1 MVCIISSSSTLSCHY
16 PELRNKLNISFSV
29 NGENF
34 DDVTVPTRQHLA
46 DYLRSQGLTGTHLG
60 GEQGACGACTIEMD
74 GKAVRSCLVLASQAN
89 GSSITTVEGFDDEVM
104 QKVKNNFLKH
114 NAFQCGFCSPGMLMT
129 TKEII
134 SSKKKLSRDEI
145 RSEISGNYCRCT
157 GYQSI
162 VDAIEESI
170 NEIN

>member
-1 MVCIISSSSTLSCHY
+1 MSAKNSV
-16 PELRNKLNISFSV
+16 NISFSV

-34 DDVTVPTRQHLA
+34 DDVIVPTRQHLA

-60 GEQGACGACTIEMD
+60 CEQGACGACTIEMD

-89 GSSITTVEGFDDEVM
+89 GSSITTVEGFDDEIM
-104 QKVKNNFLKH
+104 EKVKNNFLKH

-145 RSEISGNYCRCT
+145 RAEISGNYCRCT

>member
-1 MVCIISSSSTLSCHY
+1 MSIKNSA
-16 PELRNKLNISFSV
+16 NISLSV
-29 NGENF
+29 NGESF
-34 DDVTVPTRQHLA
+34 DNVTVPTRQHLA
-46 DYLRSQGLTGTHLG
+46 DFLRSQGLTGTHLG
-60 GEQGACGACTIEMD
+60 CEQGACGACTIEMD

-89 GSSITTVEGFDDEVM
+89 GSSITTVEGFNDEVM
-104 QKVKNNFLKH
+104 EKVKNNFLKH

-145 RSEISGNYCRCT
+145 RAEISGNYCRCT

>member
-1 MVCIISSSSTLSCHY
+1 MSAKNSV
-16 PELRNKLNISFSV
+16 NISFSV

-60 GEQGACGACTIEMD
+60 CEQGACGACTIEMD
-74 GKAVRSCLVLASQAN
+74 VVAVRSCLVLASQAN

-129 TKEII
+129 TKEIV

>member
-1 MVCIISSSSTLSCHY
+1 MSAKNSV
-16 PELRNKLNISFSV
+16 NISFSV

-60 GEQGACGACTIEMD
+60 CEQGACGACTIEMD
-74 GKAVRSCLVLASQAN
+74 GVAVRSCLILASQAN
-89 GSSITTVEGFDDEVM
+89 GSSMTTVEGFDDEVM

>member
-1 MVCIISSSSTLSCHY
+1 MSIKNSV
-16 PELRNKLNISFSV
+16 NISLSV
-29 NGENF
+29 NGESF
-34 DDVTVPTRQHLA
+34 DNVTVPARQHLA

-60 GEQGACGACTIEMD
+60 CEQGACGACTIEMD

-89 GSSITTVEGFDDEVM
+89 GSSITTVEGFDDDVM
-104 QKVKNNFLKH
+104 EKVKNNFLKH

-129 TKEII
+129 TKEIL
-134 SSKKKLSRDEI
+134 SSKKKLSREEI

>member
-1 MVCIISSSSTLSCHY
+1 MSAKNSV
-16 PELRNKLNISFSV
+16 NISFSV

-60 GEQGACGACTIEMD
+60 CEQGACGACTIEMD
-74 GKAVRSCLVLASQAN
+74 GKAVRSCLILVSQAN

-104 QKVKNNFLKH
+104 EKVKNNFLKH

-145 RSEISGNYCRCT
+145 RAEISGNYCRCT

>member
-1 MVCIISSSSTLSCHY
+1 MSIKNSV
-16 PELRNKLNISFSV
+16 NISLSV
-29 NGENF
+29 NGESF
-34 DDVTVPTRQHLA
+34 DNVTVPTRQHLA
-46 DYLRSQGLTGTHLG
+46 DFLRSQGLTGTHLG
-60 GEQGACGACTIEMD
+60 CEQGACGACTIEMD
-74 GKAVRSCLVLASQAN
+74 GKAVRSCLILASQAN
-89 GSSITTVEGFDDEVM
+89 GSSITTVEGFDDDVM
-104 QKVKNNFLKH
+104 EKVKNNFLKH

-162 VDAIEESI
+162 VDAIEETI

>member
-1 MVCIISSSSTLSCHY
+1 MSAKNSV
-16 PELRNKLNISFSV
+16 NISFSV

-34 DDVTVPTRQHLA
+34 EDVTVPTRQHLA

-60 GEQGACGACTIEMD
+60 CEQGACGACTIEMD
-74 GKAVRSCLVLASQAN
+74 GVAVRSCLVLASQAN
-89 GSSITTVEGFDDEVM
+89 GSSITTVEGFDDEIM
-104 QKVKNNFLKH
+104 EKVKNNFLKH

-134 SSKKKLSRDEI
+134 SSKKKLTRDEI
-145 RSEISGNYCRCT
+145 RAEISGNYCRCT

>member
-1 MVCIISSSSTLSCHY
+1 MSIKNSV
-16 PELRNKLNISFSV
+16 NISLSV
-29 NGENF
+29 NGESF
-34 DDVTVPTRQHLA
+34 DNVTVPTRQHLA
-46 DYLRSQGLTGTHLG
+46 DFLRSQGLTGTHLG
-60 GEQGACGACTIEMD
+60 CEQGACGACTIEMD
-74 GKAVRSCLVLASQAN
+74 GKAVRSCLILASQAN
-89 GSSITTVEGFDDEVM
+89 GSSITTVEGFNDEVM
-104 QKVKNNFLKH
+104 EKVKNNFLKH

>member
-1 MVCIISSSSTLSCHY
+1 MSIKNSV
-16 PELRNKLNISFSV
+16 NISLLV
-29 NGENF
+29 NGESF
-34 DDVTVPTRQHLA
+34 DNVTVPTRQHLA
-46 DYLRSQGLTGTHLG
+46 DFLRSQGLTGTHLG
-60 GEQGACGACTIEMD
+60 CEQGACGACTIEMD
-74 GKAVRSCLVLASQAN
+74 GKAVRSCLILASQAN
-89 GSSITTVEGFDDEVM
+89 GSYITTVEGFDDEVM
-104 QKVKNNFLKH
+104 EKVKNNFLKH

>member
-1 MVCIISSSSTLSCHY
+1 MSIKNSA
-16 PELRNKLNISFSV
+16 NISLSV
-29 NGENF
+29 NGESF
-34 DDVTVPTRQHLA
+34 DNVTVPTRQHLA
-46 DYLRSQGLTGTHLG
+46 DFLRSKGLTGTHLG
-60 GEQGACGACTIEMD
+60 CEQGACGACTIEMD
-74 GKAVRSCLVLASQAN
+74 GKAVRSCLILASQAN

-104 QKVKNNFLKH
+104 EKVKNNFLKH

-134 SSKKKLSRDEI
+134 SSKKKLSRAEI

>member
-1 MVCIISSSSTLSCHY
+1 MSAKNSV
-16 PELRNKLNISFSV
+16 NISFSV

-34 DDVTVPTRQHLA
+34 EDVTVPTRQHLA

-60 GEQGACGACTIEMD
+60 CEQGACGACTIEMD
-74 GKAVRSCLVLASQAN
+74 GKAVRSCLILASQAN
-89 GSSITTVEGFDDEVM
+89 GSSITTVEGFDDEIM
-104 QKVKNNFLKH
+104 EKVKNNFLKH

-134 SSKKKLSRDEI
+134 SSKKKLTRDEI

>member
-1 MVCIISSSSTLSCHY
+1 MSAKNS
-16 PELRNKLNISFSV
+16 LNISFSV

-60 GEQGACGACTIEMD
+60 CEQGACGACTIEMD
-74 GKAVRSCLVLASQAN
+74 GVAVRSCLVLASQAN

-104 QKVKNNFLKH
+104 EKVKNNFLKH

-145 RSEISGNYCRCT
+145 RAEISGNYCRCT

>member
-1 MVCIISSSSTLSCHY
+1 MSAKNSV
-16 PELRNKLNISFSV
+16 NISFSV

-60 GEQGACGACTIEMD
+60 CEQGACGACTIEMD
-74 GKAVRSCLVLASQAN
+74 GVAVRSCLILASQAN

-145 RSEISGNYCRCT
+145 RAEISGNYCRCT

-170 NEIN
+170 NEVN

>member
-1 MVCIISSSSTLSCHY
+1 MSAKNSV
-16 PELRNKLNISFSV
+16 NISFSV

-34 DDVTVPTRQHLA
+34 DDVIVPTRQHLA

-60 GEQGACGACTIEMD
+60 CEQGACGACTIEMD
-74 GKAVRSCLVLASQAN
+74 GVAVRSCLVLASQAN

-104 QKVKNNFLKH
+104 LKVKNNFLKH

-134 SSKKKLSRDEI
+134 SSKKKLSRNEI

>member
-1 MVCIISSSSTLSCHY
+1 MSIKNSV
-16 PELRNKLNISFSV
+16 NISLSV
-29 NGENF
+29 NGESF
-34 DDVTVPTRQHLA
+34 DNLTVPTRQHLA
-46 DYLRSQGLTGTHLG
+46 DFLRSQGLTGTHLG
-60 GEQGACGACTIEMD
+60 CEQGACGACTIEMD
-74 GKAVRSCLVLASQAN
+74 GKAVRSCLILASQAN

-104 QKVKNNFLKH
+104 EKVKNNFLKH

>member
-1 MVCIISSSSTLSCHY
+1 MSAKNSV
-16 PELRNKLNISFSV
+16 NISFSV
-29 NGENF
+29 NGENC
-34 DDVTVPTRQHLA
+34 DDVTVPTREHLA

-60 GEQGACGACTIEMD
+60 CEQGACGACTIEMD

-104 QKVKNNFLKH
+104 EKVKNNFLKH

-145 RSEISGNYCRCT
+145 RAEISGNYCRCT

>member
-1 MVCIISSSSTLSCHY
+1 MSIKNSV
-16 PELRNKLNISFSV
+16 NISLSV
-29 NGENF
+29 NGESF
-34 DDVTVPTRQHLA
+34 DNITVPTRQHLA
-46 DYLRSQGLTGTHLG
+46 DFLRSQGLTGTHLG
-60 GEQGACGACTIEMD
+60 CEQGACGACTIEMD
-74 GKAVRSCLVLASQAN
+74 GKAVRSCLILASQAN

-104 QKVKNNFLKH
+104 EKVKNNFLKH

>member
-1 MVCIISSSSTLSCHY
+1 MSAKNSV
-16 PELRNKLNISFSV
+16 NISFSV

-34 DDVTVPTRQHLA
+34 DNVTVPTRQHLA

-60 GEQGACGACTIEMD
+60 CEQGACGACTIEMD
-74 GKAVRSCLVLASQAN
+74 GVAVRSCLILASQAN

>member
-1 MVCIISSSSTLSCHY
+1 MSIKNSI
-16 PELRNKLNISFSV
+16 NISFSV
-29 NGENF
+29 NEERF
-34 DDVTVPTRQHLA
+34 DNVTVPARQHLA

-60 GEQGACGACTIEMD
+60 CEQGACGACTIEMD
-74 GKAVRSCLVLASQAN
+74 GKAVRSCLILASQAN

-104 QKVKNNFLKH
+104 EKVKNNFLKH

>member
-1 MVCIISSSSTLSCHY
+1 MSAKNSV
-16 PELRNKLNISFSV
+16 NISFSV

-60 GEQGACGACTIEMD
+60 CEQGACGACTIEMD
-74 GKAVRSCLVLASQAN
+74 GVAVRSCLILASQAN

-134 SSKKKLSRDEI
+134 SSKKKLTRDEI
-145 RSEISGNYCRCT
+145 RAEISGNYCRCT

>member
-1 MVCIISSSSTLSCHY
+1 MSIKNSV
-16 PELRNKLNISFSV
+16 NISLSV
-29 NGENF
+29 NGESF
-34 DDVTVPTRQHLA
+34 DNVTVPTRQHLA
-46 DYLRSQGLTGTHLG
+46 DFLRSQGLTGTHLG
-60 GEQGACGACTIEMD
+60 CEQGACGACTIEMD
-74 GKAVRSCLVLASQAN
+74 GKAVRSCLILASQAN

-104 QKVKNNFLKH
+104 EKVKNNFLKH
-114 NAFQCGFCSPGMLMT
+114 NAFQCGFCSPSMLMT

>member
-1 MVCIISSSSTLSCHY
+1 MSAKNSV
-16 PELRNKLNISFSV
+16 NISFSV

-34 DDVTVPTRQHLA
+34 DHVTVPTRQHLA

-60 GEQGACGACTIEMD
+60 CEQGACGACTIEMD
-74 GKAVRSCLVLASQAN
+74 GKAVRSCLILASQAN

-104 QKVKNNFLKH
+104 EKVKNNFLKH

-145 RSEISGNYCRCT
+145 RAEISGNYCRCT

>member
-1 MVCIISSSSTLSCHY
+1 MSAKNSV
-16 PELRNKLNISFSV
+16 NISFSV

-60 GEQGACGACTIEMD
+60 CEQGACGACTIEMD
-74 GKAVRSCLVLASQAN
+74 GVAVRSCLVLASQAN
-89 GSSITTVEGFDDEVM
+89 GSSITTVEGFDDKVM

-145 RSEISGNYCRCT
+145 RSEISGN
-157 GYQSI
+157 
-162 VDAIEESI
+162 
-170 NEIN
+170 

>member
-1 MVCIISSSSTLSCHY
+1 MSIKNSV
-16 PELRNKLNISFSV
+16 NISLSV

-34 DDVTVPTRQHLA
+34 DNVTVPTRQHLA
-46 DYLRSQGLTGTHLG
+46 DFLRSQGLTGTHLG
-60 GEQGACGACTIEMD
+60 CEQGACGACTIEMD
-74 GKAVRSCLVLASQAN
+74 GKAVRSCLILASQAN
-89 GSSITTVEGFDDEVM
+89 GFSITTVEGFDDEVM
-104 QKVKNNFLKH
+104 EKVKNNFLKH

>member
-1 MVCIISSSSTLSCHY
+1 MSAKNSV
-16 PELRNKLNISFSV
+16 NISFSV

-34 DDVTVPTRQHLA
+34 NDVTVPTRQHLA

-60 GEQGACGACTIEMD
+60 CEQGACGACTIEMD
-74 GKAVRSCLVLASQAN
+74 GVAVRSCLVLASQAN

>member
-1 MVCIISSSSTLSCHY
+1 MSAKNSV
-16 PELRNKLNISFSV
+16 NVSFSV

-60 GEQGACGACTIEMD
+60 CEQGACGACTIEMD
-74 GKAVRSCLVLASQAN
+74 GVAVRSCLVLASQAN

>member
-1 MVCIISSSSTLSCHY
+1 MSIKNSV
-16 PELRNKLNISFSV
+16 NISLLV
-29 NGENF
+29 NGESFDNF
-34 DDVTVPTRQHLA
+34 TVPTRQHLA
-46 DYLRSQGLTGTHLG
+46 DFLRSQGLTGTHLG
-60 GEQGACGACTIEMD
+60 CEQGACGACTIEMD
-74 GKAVRSCLVLASQAN
+74 GKAVRSCLILASQAN

-104 QKVKNNFLKH
+104 EKVKNNFLKH

-134 SSKKKLSRDEI
+134 SSKKKLTRDEI

>member
-1 MVCIISSSSTLSCHY
+1 MSAKNSV
-16 PELRNKLNISFSV
+16 NISFSV

-60 GEQGACGACTIEMD
+60 CEQGACGACTIEMD

-89 GSSITTVEGFDDEVM
+89 GSSIITVEGFNDEVM
-104 QKVKNNFLKH
+104 EKVKNNFLKH

-134 SSKKKLSRDEI
+134 SSKKKLTRDEI

>member
-1 MVCIISSSSTLSCHY
+1 MSIKNSV
-16 PELRNKLNISFSV
+16 NVSFLV
-29 NGENF
+29 NGESF
-34 DDVTVPTRQHLA
+34 DNVTVPARQHLA

-60 GEQGACGACTIEMD
+60 CEQGACGACTIEMD
-74 GKAVRSCLVLASQAN
+74 GVAVRSCLILASQAN

-145 RSEISGNYCRCT
+145 RAEISGNYCRCT

>member
-1 MVCIISSSSTLSCHY
+1 MSAKNSV
-16 PELRNKLNISFSV
+16 NISFSV

-60 GEQGACGACTIEMD
+60 CEQGACGACTIEMD
-74 GKAVRSCLVLASQAN
+74 GVAVRSCLVLASQAN
-89 GSSITTVEGFDDEVM
+89 GSSITTVEGFDDDVM

>member
-1 MVCIISSSSTLSCHY
+1 MSAKNSV
-16 PELRNKLNISFSV
+16 NISFSV

-34 DDVTVPTRQHLA
+34 DDVIVPTRQHLA

-60 GEQGACGACTIEMD
+60 CEQGACGACTIEMD
-74 GKAVRSCLVLASQAN
+74 GMAVRSCLVLASQAN

-134 SSKKKLSRDEI
+134 SSKKKLTRDEI

-170 NEIN
+170 NENN

>member
-1 MVCIISSSSTLSCHY
+1 MSAKNSV
-16 PELRNKLNISFSV
+16 NISFSV

-60 GEQGACGACTIEMD
+60 CEQGACGACTIEMD
-74 GKAVRSCLVLASQAN
+74 GKAVRSCLILASQAN
-89 GSSITTVEGFDDEVM
+89 GSSMTTVEGFDDEVM
-104 QKVKNNFLKH
+104 EKVKNNFLKH

-134 SSKKKLSRDEI
+134 SSKKKLTRDEI

>member
-1 MVCIISSSSTLSCHY
+1 MSIKNSA
-16 PELRNKLNISFSV
+16 NISLSV
-29 NGENF
+29 NGESF
-34 DDVTVPTRQHLA
+34 DNVTVPTRQHLA
-46 DYLRSQGLTGTHLG
+46 DFLRSQGLTGTHLG
-60 GEQGACGACTIEMD
+60 CEQGACGACTIEMD
-74 GKAVRSCLVLASQAN
+74 GKAVRSCLILASQAN
-89 GSSITTVEGFDDEVM
+89 GSSITTVEGFNDEVM
-104 QKVKNNFLKH
+104 EKVKNNFLKH

>member
-1 MVCIISSSSTLSCHY
+1 MSAKNSV
-16 PELRNKLNISFSV
+16 NISFSV

-60 GEQGACGACTIEMD
+60 CEQGACGACTIELD
-74 GKAVRSCLVLASQAN
+74 GVAVRSCLILASQAN

-134 SSKKKLSRDEI
+134 SSKKKLTRDEI

-162 VDAIEESI
+162 VDAIEECI
-170 NEIN
+170 NEINYGVRYG

>member
-1 MVCIISSSSTLSCHY
+1 MSAKNSV
-16 PELRNKLNISFSV
+16 NISFSV

-60 GEQGACGACTIEMD
+60 CEQGTCGACTIEMD
-74 GKAVRSCLVLASQAN
+74 GKAVRSCLILASQAN

-104 QKVKNNFLKH
+104 EKVKNNFLKH

-134 SSKKKLSRDEI
+134 SSKKKLTRDEI

>member
-1 MVCIISSSSTLSCHY
+1 MSAKNSV
-16 PELRNKLNISFSV
+16 NISFSV

-60 GEQGACGACTIEMD
+60 CEQGACGACTIEMD
-74 GKAVRSCLVLASQAN
+74 GVAVRSCLVLASQAN

-104 QKVKNNFLKH
+104 QKVKKNFLNH

-134 SSKKKLSRDEI
+134 SSKKKLTREEI

>member
-1 MVCIISSSSTLSCHY
+1 MSPKNSV
-16 PELRNKLNISFSV
+16 NISFSV

-60 GEQGACGACTIEMD
+60 CEQGACGACTIELD
-74 GKAVRSCLVLASQAN
+74 GVAVRSCLVLASQAN

-134 SSKKKLSRDEI
+134 SSKKKLTRDEI

-157 GYQSI
+157 VYQSI

-170 NEIN
+170 NEFN